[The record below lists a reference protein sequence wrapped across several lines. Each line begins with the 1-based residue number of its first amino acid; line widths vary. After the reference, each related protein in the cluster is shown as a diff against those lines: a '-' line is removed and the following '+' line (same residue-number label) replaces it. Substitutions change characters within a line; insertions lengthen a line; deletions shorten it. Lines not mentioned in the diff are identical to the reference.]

1 MDLGNGRLRLPP
13 RNIFIFLS
21 AIIFLYSCE
30 IEESKNIY
38 KPPSIE
44 ISSKIDKTTNTYPIE
59 VLKSISDELS
69 KLLNKDINLFSSN
82 VINFEGEIISKYIDC
97 GLMNDEVYVNYID
110 RIFGSYL
117 EAVITF
123 EISNENNLYIINND
137 EIKYTFFSKETGTRW
152 RFKSDKP
159 KELLVGNPVYSDNP
173 YRTCLSK
180 NVLEI
185 KIKNILNR
193 TSNG

>member
-1 MDLGNGRLRLPP
+1 MDLGNGRLRLHPQ
-13 RNIFIFLS
+13 NILIFLS
-21 AIIFLYSCE
+21 AVIFLYSCE
-30 IEESKNIY
+30 MEESKNIY
-38 KPPSIE
+38 EPPSIE
-44 ISSKIDKTTNTYPIE
+44 IFSKIDKTTNAYPIE
-59 VLKSISDELS
+59 VLKSIRDELS
-69 KLLNKDINLFSSN
+69 KLLNKDIDLFSSN

-97 GLMNDEVYVNYID
+97 GFMNNEVYVNYID

-117 EAVITF
+117 EAEITF
-123 EISNENNLYIINND
+123 KISNENNFYTINND

-152 RFKSDKP
+152 RFKSNKP

-180 NVLEI
+180 NVLEK

>member
-1 MDLGNGRLRLPP
+1 MDLGNGRLRLHPQ
-13 RNIFIFLS
+13 NILIFLS
-21 AIIFLYSCE
+21 AVIFLYSCE
-30 IEESKNIY
+30 MEESKNIY
-38 KPPSIE
+38 EPPSIE
-44 ISSKIDKTTNTYPIE
+44 IFSKIDKTTNAYPIE
-59 VLKSISDELS
+59 VLKSIRDELS
-69 KLLNKDINLFSSN
+69 KLLNKDIDLFSSN

-97 GLMNDEVYVNYID
+97 GFMNNEVYVNYID

-117 EAVITF
+117 EAEITF
-123 EISNENNLYIINND
+123 KISNENNFYIINND

-152 RFKSDKP
+152 RFKSNKP

-180 NVLEI
+180 NVLEK

>member
-1 MDLGNGRLRLPP
+1 MDLGNGRLRLRS

-21 AIIFLYSCE
+21 TIIFLYSCE

-59 VLKSISDELS
+59 VLKSINDELS

-97 GLMNDEVYVNYID
+97 GFMNDEVYVNYID
-110 RIFGSYL
+110 RIFGAYL

-123 EISNENNLYIINND
+123 KICLLY
-137 EIKYTFFSKETGTRW
+137 
-152 RFKSDKP
+152 
-159 KELLVGNPVYSDNP
+159 
-173 YRTCLSK
+173 
-180 NVLEI
+180 
-185 KIKNILNR
+185 
-193 TSNG
+193 TSPSPRD

>member
-1 MDLGNGRLRLPP
+1 MDLGNGRLRLHPQ
-13 RNIFIFLS
+13 NILIFLS
-21 AIIFLYSCE
+21 AVIFLYSCE
-30 IEESKNIY
+30 MEESKNIY
-38 KPPSIE
+38 EPPSIE
-44 ISSKIDKTTNTYPIE
+44 IFSKIDKTTNAYPIE
-59 VLKSISDELS
+59 VLKSIRDELS
-69 KLLNKDINLFSSN
+69 KLLNKDIDLFSSN

-97 GLMNDEVYVNYID
+97 GFRNNEVYVNYID
-110 RIFGSYL
+110 RIYGSYL
-117 EAVITF
+117 EAEITF
-123 EISNENNLYIINND
+123 KISKENNFYTINND

-152 RFKSDKP
+152 RFKSNKP

-180 NVLEI
+180 NVLEK

>member
-1 MDLGNGRLRLPP
+1 MDLGNGRLKLHS
-13 RNIFIFLS
+13 RNILIFLS

-44 ISSKIDKTTNTYPIE
+44 ISSKIHKTTNTYPIE

-97 GLMNDEVYVNYID
+97 GFMNDEVYVNYID

-123 EISNENNLYIINND
+123 EILNENNLYIINND

-152 RFKSDKP
+152 RFKSNKP

-173 YRTCLSK
+173 YRTCLSR
-180 NVLEI
+180 NVLEK

>member
-1 MDLGNGRLRLPP
+1 M
-13 RNIFIFLS
+13 
-21 AIIFLYSCE
+21 FLYSCE

-38 KPPSIE
+38 KPPLIE
-44 ISSKIDKTTNTYPIE
+44 ISSKIDKTSNTYSIE

-69 KLLNKDINLFSSN
+69 KLLNKDIDLFSSN
-82 VINFEGEIISKYIDC
+82 IINFEGEIISNYIDC
-97 GLMNDEVYVNYID
+97 GFMNNEVYVNYID

-123 EISNENNLYIINND
+123 KISNENNLYIINND

-180 NVLEI
+180 NVLEK